1 MLQNLLEKTDTADG
15 LRLTASG
22 LTIACILAPV
32 TLRTGFCNII
42 SHLGIDHC
50 DKVIQLGSNFV
61 VSLFR
66 KVFLAMA
73 LSTK

>member
-32 TLRTGFCNII
+32 TLRTGFCD
-42 SHLGIDHC
+42 SVPHLGVDHIY
-50 DKVIQLGSNFV
+50 KVIQLGSNFV

-66 KVFLAMA
+66 KVFYAMA